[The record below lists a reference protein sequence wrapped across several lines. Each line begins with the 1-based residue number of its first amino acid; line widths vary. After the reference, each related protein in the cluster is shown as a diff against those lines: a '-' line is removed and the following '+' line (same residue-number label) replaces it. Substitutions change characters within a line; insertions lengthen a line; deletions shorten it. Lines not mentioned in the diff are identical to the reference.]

1 MSGDACLG
9 RGAAAPANVS
19 AGSGSGAG
27 EAARESGAARWASG
41 AEVPE
46 SGAGVGSES
55 GAALRGKRSDIYQ
68 NFA

>member
-1 MSGDACLG
+1 ME
-9 RGAAAPANVS
+9 
-19 AGSGSGAG
+19 

-55 GAALRGKRSDIYQ
+55 VAALRGEKERHLSELCVTLISSVRKMTQ
-68 NFA
+68 H